1 MTKHIHISFIDS
13 NFINTLTPVLDH
25 NIDSDE
31 ILYLIE
37 AQQRTQLD
45 DIKKVLSPRGIK
57 VHYATIPTSRD
68 SETLIDGFHQLIDQ
82 LVSDQPTCQFVF
94 NASCGDRQ
102 HLLAMYEVIRAYS
115 IECFIIEPERDELH
129 WLVPSERAN
138 TSLAD
143 KLKIRDFFN
152 LIDGD
157 ITDIANAGVVDIR
170 YRQLGAKWATSNT
183 DYGHALGQLNFLAAS
198 SEDNNLLSE
207 PMSRSQLNSAALQ
220 TLIDDLEDA
229 DVATRQGDRLRFAN
243 QDARFFANGGWLEEY
258 VYATLLSLKK
268 ELTILQDVAQG
279 VAIKRRVGQGY
290 VNNELDIVAL
300 ANNKLHLIE
309 CKTKKFNKGE
319 GNQVIYKLDSLSEL
333 FGGVQARGL
342 LVSYKGIRTS
352 ERLRAKEL
360 EIGLICEDDLS
371 QLKDKLRNWLREA

>member
-1 MTKHIHISFIDS
+1 MTKHVHLSFIDT

-37 AQQRTQLD
+37 SQQQQNLE
-45 DIKKVLSPRGIK
+45 DIKRVLGPRGVK
-57 VHYATIPTSRD
+57 VHHALILTSRD
-68 SETLIDGFHQLIDQ
+68 SDTLIDSFHQLIDT
-82 LVSDQPTCQFVF
+82 LISEQPDTQFVF

-102 HLLAMYEVIRAYS
+102 HLLAMYEVIRAYP

-129 WLVPSERAN
+129 WLVPTERTN
-138 TSLAD
+138 TILAD

-157 ITDIANAGVVDIR
+157 ITEIANEGVVDIR
-170 YRQLGAKWATSNT
+170 YRQLGAKWATSQT
-183 DYGHALGQLNFLAAS
+183 DFSHALAQLNYLAAS
-198 SEDNNLLSE
+198 SEDHALISKPL
-207 PMSRSQLNSAALQ
+207 SRSQMNSPSLQ

-229 DVATRQGDRLRFAN
+229 NIATRQDDKLKFAN
-243 QDARFFANGGWLEEY
+243 EGARFFANGGWLEEY

-309 CKTKKFNKGE
+309 CKTKKFSKGE

-342 LVSYKGIRTS
+342 LVSYQGIRTS
-352 ERLRAKEL
+352 ERLRAKAL
-360 EIGLICEDDLS
+360 EIGLICEDDLG
-371 QLKDKLRNWLREA
+371 QLKDRLRNWLRGA